1 MSMSQ
6 TSSST
11 RGLAVRRLSPS
22 ECRHWLDNHHVGRL
36 AYGSGR
42 GPRCVVVSYTVAEEQ
57 IVVRLPAYHEIVQ
70 YAPGAVVTFEVED
83 RADLAPGLETVTV
96 SGTAALVCGDERLTD
111 VAFVESWPAGVSTSV
126 VRLPMTAVEGYERAD
141 R

>member
-1 MSMSQ
+1 M
-6 TSSST
+6 ST
-11 RGLAVRRLSPS
+11 RRSPSNRLHAVRRLSPS
-22 ECRHWLDNHHVGRL
+22 ECRHWLANHHEGRL
-36 AYGSGR
+36 AYGTVR
-42 GPRCVVVSYTVAEEQ
+42 GPRSIVVSYTVAEEQ
-57 IVVRLPAYHEIVQ
+57 IVDRLPQYHEILR

-83 RADLAPGLETVTV
+83 LAVVTPGLETVTV
-96 SGTAALVCGDERLTD
+96 SGAAALVCGAEPLTD

>member
-1 MSMSQ
+1 VSMSQ
-6 TSSST
+6 RSSST
-11 RGLAVRRLSPS
+11 QALAVRRLSPS
-22 ECRHWLDNHHVGRL
+22 ECRRWLDNHQEGRL

-42 GPRCVVVSYTVAEEQ
+42 GPRSVVVSYTVAEEQ
-57 IVVRLPAYHEIVQ
+57 IVVRLPDYHEIVH

-83 RADLAPGLETVTV
+83 LTGTVPGLETVSV

-111 VAFVESWPAGVSTSV
+111 VSFVESWPAGVSTSV
-126 VRLPMTAVEGYERAD
+126 VRLPMTAVEGYGRAD